1 MVESERDFQFP
12 FQVGDKSTTTLQFF
26 FPLVS
31 FLFFQLLLP
40 RAVGGAAVGE
50 VGVGVRVG
58 LGTRDLAAWLWW
70 RMAGA
75 DGAGLGDGSR
85 NADRRQEQRCT
96 TGRVWFGGREA

>member
-1 MVESERDFQFP
+1 MIFSSPSKLVTSRRQRF
-12 FQVGDKSTTTLQFF
+12 SYFF
-26 FPLVS
+26 SLVS